1 MHLQFE
7 NRIKTA
13 YKFVIFMLF
22 LNSMHPWYIWTN
34 QLFLITIGIGA
45 LCSIA
50 ILCLRNPFRLSK
62 EDVGLFFILLIYSL
76 FECLKSN
83 INGIIQNIALFV
95 VWWGLLSLNNE
106 DRKEYINY
114 ITKWFSILLLISL
127 FTYLLWLFDIWNIEP
142 TEIEYKD
149 VGYSASNYITFII
162 QNDGRLTN
170 FFRFMSIFAEP
181 GHMTMG
187 IVPLIILNNFNL
199 KNKYVLILFI
209 AEIWSFSLA
218 GMITLFIGYVLF
230 NFNKHLIK
238 GLAYLIL
245 ACSGLVIM
253 FESLGYGD
261 VIEVFLWSRLEVN
274 DDGNIAG
281 NNRFTSQ
288 VDTEYNK
295 LFNSIDFLCG
305 KEVDQNIIDGSAG
318 YKVFIIQNG
327 LVGLILAISIYSYY
341 FLKYKTYRLFIVTV
355 IYLLLLTHN
364 SYHTWMCMLALYL
377 LDTPLPIRQ
386 LNKV

>member
-114 ITKWFSILLLISL
+114 ITKM
-127 FTYLLWLFDIWNIEP
+127 
-142 TEIEYKD
+142 
-149 VGYSASNYITFII
+149 V
-162 QNDGRLTN
+162 
-170 FFRFMSIFAEP
+170 
-181 GHMTMG
+181 
-187 IVPLIILNNFNL
+187 FN
-199 KNKYVLILFI
+199 FI
-209 AEIWSFSLA
+209 A
-218 GMITLFIGYVLF
+218 
-230 NFNKHLIK
+230 
-238 GLAYLIL
+238 
-245 ACSGLVIM
+245 
-253 FESLGYGD
+253 
-261 VIEVFLWSRLEVN
+261 
-274 DDGNIAG
+274 
-281 NNRFTSQ
+281 
-288 VDTEYNK
+288 
-295 LFNSIDFLCG
+295 
-305 KEVDQNIIDGSAG
+305 NII
-318 YKVFIIQNG
+318 
-327 LVGLILAISIYSYY
+327 IYI
-341 FLKYKTYRLFIVTV
+341 FIVA
-355 IYLLLLTHN
+355 I
-364 SYHTWMCMLALYL
+364 
-377 LDTPLPIRQ
+377 
-386 LNKV
+386 